1 MFLKLL
7 LPFLFLFPVT
17 INFSQTYI
25 TDVTIAD
32 IENQKLISHQAVI
45 ITGDKISKI
54 QPADKVNIPANA
66 VVIDGKGKYL
76 FPGLTDAHVHFSQTG
91 GLYTRP
97 DAIDLR
103 EFKPYRVEI
112 DWSHEHMEEVLRRYL
127 QAGIT
132 TVI

>member
-25 TDVTIAD
+25 TDVTIAH
-32 IENQKLISHQAVI
+32 IENQKLISHQADI
-45 ITGDKISKI
+45 ITGENISKI
-54 QPADKVNIPANA
+54 QPAYKGNMPANA
-66 VVIDGKGKYL
+66 VVSDGKGKYL

-97 DAIDLR
+97 DAINLTSV
-103 EFKPYRVEI
+103 KPYREEI
-112 DWSHEHMEEVLRRYL
+112 QWSHDHMEEVLRRYL
-127 QAGIT
+127 QNGIT